1 MKQLE
6 LSTRKQFALVFLA
19 FVFLG
24 ICFKVMVLVE
34 GLTEIRPVNA
44 IPVVAG
50 LLFGP
55 VGAWACAWGN
65 LAADCFGT
73 LQLTSSLG
81 FLGNFVGAYL
91 PYRMWYL
98 YRQEAPHVH
107 TAYNLLIYIWITFV
121 AALAASWLIAG
132 GIWFLFG
139 FYIENLALYIF
150 LNDLVFPLIFGL
162 PVFIVLTSDSI
173 RIACAGEKKSI
184 IPVSRQ
190 GKQRLCCIYALLLAG
205 IFVLLLAGEP
215 EYALPGQILSV
226 PALLLTLIMLF

>member
-1 MKQLE
+1 MTQLE
-6 LSTRKQFALVFLA
+6 LSPKKQFFLVFLA

-34 GLTEIRPVNA
+34 GFTEIRPVNA

-55 VGAWACAWGN
+55 VGAWACAFGN

-73 LQLTSSLG
+73 LQPTSSLG

-98 YRQEAPHVH
+98 YRKEPPNVH
-107 TAYNLLIYIWITFV
+107 TVPNLLLYVWISFV
-121 AALAASWLIAG
+121 ASLAAVWIIAG

-150 LNDLVFPLIFGL
+150 WNDLVFPLIFGL
-162 PVFIVLTSDSI
+162 PVFIVLTSDSV
-173 RIACAGEKKSI
+173 RISCTADKGSRISVPEGRKKH
-184 IPVSRQ
+184 
-190 GKQRLCCIYALLLAG
+190 LAAAYTALLVILFAIILG
-205 IFVLLLAGEP
+205 GDPAHIFVGQVLSVLAALLSLLL
-215 EYALPGQILSV
+215 
-226 PALLLTLIMLF
+226 LL

>member
-34 GLTEIRPVNA
+34 GFTEIRPVNA
-44 IPVVAG
+44 IPVMTG
-50 LLFGP
+50 LLFGSA
-55 VGAWACAWGN
+55 GAWACAWGN

-73 LQLTSSLG
+73 LHLSSSLG

-107 TAYNLLIYIWITFV
+107 TPYNLLIYVWTTFV
-121 AALAASWLIAG
+121 AALAAAWLIAG

-139 FYIENLALYIF
+139 LYIENLALYIF
-150 LNDLVFPLIFGL
+150 LNDLIFPLIFGL

-173 RIACAGEKKSI
+173 RIACVGKRGSI
-184 IPVSRQ
+184 IPISRQ
-190 GKQRLCCIYALLLAG
+190 GKRRLCCIYAFLLVGILALLLAG
-205 IFVLLLAGEP
+205 GP
-215 EYALPGQILSV
+215 EYVLPGQILSV
-226 PALLLTLIMLF
+226 PALLLTLILLL

>member
-1 MKQLE
+1 MRQLE
-6 LSTRKQFALVFLA
+6 IGTGKQFALVFLA

-34 GLTEIRPVNA
+34 GFTEIRPVNA
-44 IPVVAG
+44 IPVLAG

-55 VGAWACAWGN
+55 AGAWACAFGN

-73 LQLTSSLG
+73 LQPTSSLG

-107 TAYNLLIYIWITFV
+107 TAANLLIYVWITFV
-121 AALAASWLIAG
+121 AALATAWLIAG
-132 GIWFLFG
+132 GIWYLFG
-139 FYIENLALYIF
+139 FHVENLALYIF

-173 RIACAGEKKSI
+173 RIACSGERRSL
-184 IPVSRQ
+184 IPISRQ
-190 GKQRLCCIYALLLAG
+190 WKRRLCCVYALLLAL
-205 IFVLLLAGEP
+205 IFALLLAGDP
-215 EYALPGQILSV
+215 EYVLPGKVLSV
-226 PALLLTLIMLF
+226 PVLLLTLILLL